1 MADLSLIANS
11 ARFFLIQDSDLSTY
25 ICTSYIYIY
34 VYIYIALAQ
43 APTSWWGCF
52 KLSTWGS
59 VLSFLV
65 LRHAAEA

>member
-34 VYIYIALAQ
+34 VYIYIFIHDIKSLI
-43 APTSWWGCF
+43 CDI
-52 KLSTWGS
+52 
-59 VLSFLV
+59 SFLTYPI
-65 LRHAAEA
+65 